1 MFFIYSHNYQ
11 VLCLINI
18 NLRHLK
24 ILFMIITLNFMKFIK
39 NYKKLIIKVKLNFNN
54 LKKDP

>member
-1 MFFIYSHNYQ
+1 
-11 VLCLINI
+11 
-18 NLRHLK
+18 
-24 ILFMIITLNFMKFIK
+24 MIITLNFMKFIK